1 MRPRALISSGSLK
14 GSATVTLQTPKSDT
28 GEEEG
33 SNKARQETEKNRHIA
48 ASSLSIASWRAPL
61 KEVCGGCQSSVKS
74 ALSKRQVPRT
84 HPAELLQ

>member
-1 MRPRALISSGSLK
+1 LK

-33 SNKARQETEKNRHIA
+33 SNKARQETEKNRHKLRTGWFQI
-48 ASSLSIASWRAPL
+48 P
-61 KEVCGGCQSSVKS
+61 CQSSVKS